1 MPARP
6 SPVPTTLLGEACVR
20 PVQWRTA
27 RDVSPDSRGIRA
39 LYARILWDA
48 LLDAGLVPRRCRTRP
63 AVRTLAQRW
72 LAGELD
78 AGVDVPVAIVCV
90 ALNLDATALA
100 AAVRA
105 RATSGGY

>member
-1 MPARP
+1 MLARP
-6 SPVPTTLLGEACVR
+6 SPGPTTLLGTACMR
-20 PVQWRTA
+20 PVQWRTL

-78 AGVDVPVAIVCV
+78 A
-90 ALNLDATALA
+90 
-100 AAVRA
+100 AVRRAGGRRVRGAQVGCYGTRRGRAEA
-105 RATSGGY
+105 R